1 MALQLQIEQ
10 GGILEH
16 DAAESKKQGAAV
28 WYKDEG
34 GQHKCILLKL
44 SLNDSAGKKVKR
56 DAKIKCALRYADTG
70 KIVENQS
77 ILRVWTEDGRKRGLA
92 LKGGLLTVKARVEDV
107 SKNHQGQCFCVEV
120 SCDEE
125 GIESV
130 RTQKVHVRSKRNKRR
145 RASTS
150 PPRTRAPLPQV
161 SEDGLPSCV
170 AEWIQEAVQSLDEM
184 RWRVS
189 GVDYQMRNPNSIID
203 SLQRKY
209 EKDIAPLLGEDQKRK
224 KPRSVPPM
232 QAPQMS
238 RMRTSAGMTL
248 AILDEAEGQSALHA
262 LAGAGSM
269 APPVLQ
275 RGVSSVYTGGPAG
288 DGSGHGEDVPL
299 PPFTETALSR
309 EVEQSVQTVLAK
321 KFRPVRDGAVLG
333 FPAYDSQKNLVG
345 LYRDQNGAPVFVP
358 ASEAASGLEPAD
370 HAAARLAYDRETS
383 NKSDCVHSLATHGA
397 LERLKEAALLY
408 CYSKEPWAELDVE

>member
-92 LKGGLLTVKARVEDV
+92 LKGGQLTVKARVEDV

-161 SEDGLPSCV
+161 SEDGLPSSV
-170 AEWIQEAVQSLDEM
+170 AEWIQEAVSSLDEM

-189 GVDYQMRNPNSIID
+189 GVDHQMRNPNSIID

-209 EKDIAPLLGEDQKRK
+209 EKDVAPLLGESQKRK

-232 QAPQMS
+232 QAPSMS
-238 RMRTSAGMTL
+238 RMRTSAKN
-248 AILDEAEGQSALHA
+248 ILDPQGI
-262 LAGAGSM
+262 
-269 APPVLQ
+269 
-275 RGVSSVYTGGPAG
+275 
-288 DGSGHGEDVPL
+288 L
-299 PPFTETALSR
+299 PPL
-309 EVEQSVQTVLAK
+309 
-321 KFRPVRDGAVLG
+321 
-333 FPAYDSQKNLVG
+333 
-345 LYRDQNGAPVFVP
+345 
-358 ASEAASGLEPAD
+358 
-370 HAAARLAYDRETS
+370 
-383 NKSDCVHSLATHGA
+383 
-397 LERLKEAALLY
+397 
-408 CYSKEPWAELDVE
+408 

>member
-1 MALQLQIEQ
+1 MALQLVIEQ

-44 SLNDSAGKKVKR
+44 SLADSTGKKVKK

-92 LKGGLLTVKARVEDV
+92 LKGGQLTVKARVEDV

-161 SEDGLPSCV
+161 SEDGLPSSV
-170 AEWIQEAVQSLDEM
+170 AEWIQEVNSSLDEM

-189 GVDYQMRNPNSIID
+189 GVDHQMRNPNSIID

-209 EKDIAPLLGEDQKRK
+209 EKDVAPLLGESQKRK

-232 QAPQMS
+232 P
-238 RMRTSAGMTL
+238 G
-248 AILDEAEGQSALHA
+248 
-262 LAGAGSM
+262 
-269 APPVLQ
+269 
-275 RGVSSVYTGGPAG
+275 YT
-288 DGSGHGEDVPL
+288 
-299 PPFTETALSR
+299 
-309 EVEQSVQTVLAK
+309 
-321 KFRPVRDGAVLG
+321 
-333 FPAYDSQKNLVG
+333 
-345 LYRDQNGAPVFVP
+345 
-358 ASEAASGLEPAD
+358 
-370 HAAARLAYDRETS
+370 
-383 NKSDCVHSLATHGA
+383 
-397 LERLKEAALLY
+397 
-408 CYSKEPWAELDVE
+408 

>member
-44 SLNDSAGKKVKR
+44 SLNDSTGKKVKR

-161 SEDGLPSCV
+161 SEDGLPSNV
-170 AEWIQEAVQSLDEM
+170 A
-184 RWRVS
+184 
-189 GVDYQMRNPNSIID
+189 
-203 SLQRKY
+203 
-209 EKDIAPLLGEDQKRK
+209 
-224 KPRSVPPM
+224 
-232 QAPQMS
+232 
-238 RMRTSAGMTL
+238 
-248 AILDEAEGQSALHA
+248 
-262 LAGAGSM
+262 
-269 APPVLQ
+269 
-275 RGVSSVYTGGPAG
+275 
-288 DGSGHGEDVPL
+288 
-299 PPFTETALSR
+299 
-309 EVEQSVQTVLAK
+309 
-321 KFRPVRDGAVLG
+321 
-333 FPAYDSQKNLVG
+333 
-345 LYRDQNGAPVFVP
+345 
-358 ASEAASGLEPAD
+358 
-370 HAAARLAYDRETS
+370 
-383 NKSDCVHSLATHGA
+383 
-397 LERLKEAALLY
+397 
-408 CYSKEPWAELDVE
+408 